1 MFIDIINLI
10 IIFFIVGRDDL
21 IHELLLRYHFR
32 NLYLLTSTLETRF
45 SKCEAVRPLNRMIV
59 LVNDKITDL
68 KCMEHAIVVFEVKSC
83 VDRIIIIILIES
95 TCYCKFSTTQRGYN
109 GNEIHQ

>member
-1 MFIDIINLI
+1 MTLSMNCYLDIILEI
-10 IIFFIVGRDDL
+10 HIF
-21 IHELLLRYHFR
+21 LLLHSRLDLVNVRRSGPFCLR
-32 NLYLLTSTLETRF
+32 NQML
-45 SKCEAVRPLNRMIV
+45 V

-83 VDRIIIIILIES
+83 VDRSIIIIIIES